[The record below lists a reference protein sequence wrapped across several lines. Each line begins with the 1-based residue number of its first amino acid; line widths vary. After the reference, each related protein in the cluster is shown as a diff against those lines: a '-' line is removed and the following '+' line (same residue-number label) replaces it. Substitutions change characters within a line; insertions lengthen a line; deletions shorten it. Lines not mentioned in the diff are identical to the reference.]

1 MNNIEL
7 KPYGGVNGIIQYF
20 KIKDID
26 KNKIIKLIK
35 EKGEYKFIQDYLKSF
50 SNKKYVIKNYINNEV
65 NNKENNEIYE
75 DYSDELIDDSKDVS
89 SDEEITEEKYYSPEE
104 SESDY
109 VETDYED

>member
-7 KPYGGVNGIIQYF
+7 KPYGGVNGIIQYYNITE
-20 KIKDID
+20 IK

-35 EKGEYKFIQDYLKSF
+35 EKGEYRFIQNYLKNF
-50 SNKKYVIKNYINNEV
+50 SNIKYVKRNYIETYNEL
-65 NNKENNEIYE
+65 NTESYDEISE
-75 DYSDELIDDSKDVS
+75 EVSNDSKNVS

-104 SESDY
+104 SESDF